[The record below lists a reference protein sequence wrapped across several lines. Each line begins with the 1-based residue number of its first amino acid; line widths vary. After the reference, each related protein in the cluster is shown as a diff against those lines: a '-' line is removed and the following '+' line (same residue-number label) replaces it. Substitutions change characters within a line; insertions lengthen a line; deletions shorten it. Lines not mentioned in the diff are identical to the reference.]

1 MEHLREFLTE
11 HLSWPLAR
19 EIVLLA
25 VIAAIAIVSYFI
37 MNYVMRK
44 VKEIVEDTETK
55 IDAYCSIPQ
64 CARHCRVWYRH

>member
-44 VKEIVEDTETK
+44 VKEIVEDTESIVVSGTG
-55 IDAYCSIPQ
+55 IDSELVPSA
-64 CARHCRVWYRH
+64 AV